1 MNNVSVLCHSSIKI
15 TGKYVIYIDP
25 YMINKNY
32 FDADYIFFTHSH
44 YDHFSVD
51 DIKKVINKN
60 TKCIATKD
68 LYEKLLNLNID
79 KEKITIVEPNNE
91 YNVNNLHFE
100 TVVAYNKEKEFHKK
114 ENNWVGYIIE
124 TNSLRYYI
132 AGDTDFVDELKDI
145 KCDIA
150 LVPVGGHFTMGKEE
164 AANLVNTIMPKIAIP
179 THYGVVVGKKE
190 DGKDFLKLLD
200 KNIQGRL

>member
-15 TGKYVIYIDP
+15 TGKYLIYIDP
-25 YMINKNY
+25 YMIDKNY

-68 LYEKLLNLNID
+68 LYKKLLNLNID
-79 KEKITIVEPNNE
+79 KEKITIVESNNE

-132 AGDTDFVDELKDI
+132 AGDTDFVDELKDV

-164 AANLVNTIMPKIAIP
+164 AANLVNTIMPKVAIP
-179 THYGVVVGKKE
+179 THYGIVAGKKE

>member
-164 AANLVNTIMPKIAIP
+164 AANLVNTIMPKVAIP
-179 THYGVVVGKKE
+179 THYGVVAGKKE
-190 DGKDFLKLLD
+190 D
-200 KNIQGRL
+200 

>member
-68 LYEKLLNLNID
+68 LYEKLLNID

-164 AANLVNTIMPKIAIP
+164 AANLVNTIMPKVAIP
-179 THYGVVVGKKE
+179 THYGVVAGKKE

>member
-32 FDADYIFFTHSH
+32 FDADYIFF
-44 YDHFSVD
+44 
-51 DIKKVINKN
+51 
-60 TKCIATKD
+60 TKD

-179 THYGVVVGKKE
+179 THYGVVAGKKE